1 MGLESAIMPLAQSSL
16 MPLALGALSA
26 GSQLYASRKQAK
38 SANRALNLQQSQF
51 NDTKNLLAPA
61 IQQGHE
67 ARQLYGDAV
76 GTNGREAQSQY
87 YSDFQNDPG
96 FEASNEFALEQ
107 INRGAAARG
116 NSLSG
121 NVLAALQDYS
131 QKNQLGAFQNRLS
144 NLSNLFGSG
153 DQNANALAG
162 FGQQTANNS
171 GNLLTSAGNVVG
183 QGIANAGNSAL
194 SAFND
199 FAFGNNNRGNQGNGG
214 LGGNNLAFAG

>member
-1 MGLESAIMPLAQSSL
+1 MGLESAIMPLA
-16 MPLALGALSA
+16 MGALSA
-26 GSQLYASRKQAK
+26 GSQLYASRQQAK

-51 NDTKNLLAPA
+51 NDTKNLLSPA
-61 IQQGHE
+61 IEQGNE

-76 GTNGREAQSQY
+76 GTNGREAQSQF
-87 YSDFQNDPG
+87 YSNFQNDPG

-144 NLSNLFGSG
+144 NLSNLFSRG

-171 GNLLTSAGNVVG
+171 GNLLTGAGNVIG

-199 FAFGNNNRGNQGNGG
+199 FAFGGNNRRVNDGY
-214 LGGNNLAFAG
+214 GGNNLAFAG

>member
-1 MGLESAIMPLAQSSL
+1 MGVTSMI

-26 GSQLYASRKQAK
+26 GTQLYASRQAAK
-38 SANRALNLQQSQF
+38 SANQAMRLQQSQF
-51 NDTKNLLAPA
+51 NNTRNLLSPA
-61 IQQGHE
+61 IEAGNE
-67 ARQLYGDAV
+67 ARQLYGNAI

-87 YSDFQNDPG
+87 FSDFQNDPG

-107 INRGAAARG
+107 INRSAAARG

-121 NVLAALQDYS
+121 NVLAALHDYS

-144 NLSNLFGSG
+144 NLSNLFSSG

-171 GNLLTSAGNVVG
+171 GNLLTAAGNVTG
-183 QGIANAGNSAL
+183 QGTANIGNSVL

-199 FAFGNNNRGNQGNGG
+199 FAFGNNNRRGNGG
-214 LGGNNLAFAG
+214 YGGNGNEIFGQGSYGFAG

>member
-1 MGLESAIMPLAQSSL
+1 MGVTSMIMPLA
-16 MPLALGALSA
+16 MGALSA
-26 GSQLYASRKQAK
+26 GTQLYASRQAAK
-38 SANRALNLQQSQF
+38 SAKQALGLQQSQF
-51 NDTKNLLAPA
+51 NDTRNLLAPA
-61 IQQGHE
+61 IEQGHE
-67 ARQLYGDAV
+67 ARQLYGDAI
-76 GTNGREAQSQY
+76 GTNGREAQSQFH
-87 YSDFQNDPG
+87 SNFQNDPG

-144 NLSNLFGSG
+144 NLSNLFSSG